1 MKTDKLRG
9 MRFRYAT
16 RFIDDECNLNDGG
29 EFGRSYKS
37 IYPPE
42 LELKCEHQ
50 GTHATF
56 LDLDITISNG
66 IFIYKLFDKRDDFP
80 FFIVR
85 MPDLSGNIPSHV
97 FYGSVMSEFLRIS
110 RCTLQYPDFL
120 SSAISLFKR
129 MINQGGSVEQILK
142 QIRKAIIRHPV
153 PFKKFN
159 KAAREIM
166 KDISS
171 GDI

>member
-1 MKTDKLRG
+1 
-9 MRFRYAT
+9 
-16 RFIDDECNLNDGG
+16 
-29 EFGRSYKS
+29 
-37 IYPPE
+37 
-42 LELKCEHQ
+42 
-50 GTHATF
+50 
-56 LDLDITISNG
+56 
-66 IFIYKLFDKRDDFP
+66 
-80 FFIVR
+80 
-85 MPDLSGNIPSHV
+85 
-97 FYGSVMSEFLRIS
+97 MSEFLRIS

-159 KAAREIM
+159 KMAREIM